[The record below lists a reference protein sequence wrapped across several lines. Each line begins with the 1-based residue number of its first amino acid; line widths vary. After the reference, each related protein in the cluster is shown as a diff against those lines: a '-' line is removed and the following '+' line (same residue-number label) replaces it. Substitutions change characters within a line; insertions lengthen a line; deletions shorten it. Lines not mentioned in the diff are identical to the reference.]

1 MSDQNVVIAAFA
13 RTPFGRF
20 GGGLRELR
28 APAIGAAVIN
38 EVLHRSALSP
48 EAVDTVY
55 GGVGMIGGATI
66 TAARQAVMISR
77 LPETTPSLTVDRACC
92 SGMTSVGLAWKDIRL
107 RMAERVLCGGFEMLS
122 ATPRFMPRTS
132 IARPGVLEVDDPLL
146 LRAPVV
152 DRPISVY
159 TGDESILHGVTREQ
173 QDDWAVLSHER
184 AIAAQQRGFFDTE
197 IFAIDGVD
205 TAGKPTRIERD
216 ESPRANCTREALS
229 KLKPVY
235 GGLTVTAGNA
245 PGLNDG
251 GAMLL
256 AMSDGA
262 ARNAGL
268 APKATI
274 LGYAQVAS
282 GPTTGTST
290 PAIAIR
296 KLLAEH
302 NLSLDNIARF
312 EINEAFAATPLVST
326 LVLADGDLSAALEL
340 RQRTN
345 VNGGA
350 VAIGH
355 PVGAS
360 GARIVMSL
368 IVELTAR
375 GGGLGIAAI
384 CGGFGQGDA
393 ILVKVN

>member
-1 MSDQNVVIAAFA
+1 MSDQNVVITAFA

-28 APAIGAAVIN
+28 APDIGAAVID
-38 EVLHRSALSP
+38 EVLARAALAP
-48 EAVDTVY
+48 EAVDMVY

-66 TAARQAVMISR
+66 SAARQAVMLSC

-92 SGMTSVGLAWKDIRL
+92 SGMTSVGLAWKDIKL
-107 RMAERVLCGGFEMLS
+107 GSADTVLCGGFEVLS
-122 ATPRFMPRTS
+122 ATPRFMPRTTV
-132 IARPGVLEVDDPLL
+132 ARPGVLEVDDPLL

-159 TGDESILHGVTREQ
+159 TGDESIRHGVTRDQ
-173 QDDWAVLSHER
+173 QDHWAVQSHER

-197 IFAIDGVD
+197 IFALDGVD
-205 TAGKPTRIERD
+205 AAGKSARIERD
-216 ESPRANCTREALS
+216 ESPRANSNRESLAR
-229 KLKPVY
+229 LKPVY

-268 APKATI
+268 ATKATI

-296 KLLAEH
+296 KLLSEH
-302 NLSLDNIARF
+302 CLSLDDIARF

-326 LVLADGDLSAALEL
+326 LVLADGDLSGASSL

-360 GARIVMSL
+360 GARIIMSL

-393 ILVKVN
+393 ILVKVD